1 MTDFRKLRGLEAERG
16 DPVGPP
22 LEELA
27 QQERYRQLKKG
38 KKNFDPRFG
47 GSPVF
52 TPLKHEKRPI
62 WFRYPRGFT
71 IALTVLLTGSVYMP
85 IVYSYYQAATRP
97 LSDLEK
103 KEGKIINA
111 AIDERLKDSWLPG
124 FGFRARE
131 E

>member
-1 MTDFRKLRGLEAERG
+1 MTDFRKLRGLAAERG

-27 QQERYRQLKKG
+27 QQERYRQLKKE

-52 TPLKHEKRPI
+52 TPLKHGKRPI

-71 IALTVLLTGSVYMP
+71 IALAVLMTGSVYMP
-85 IVYSYYQAATRP
+85 IVYSYYQSATRP

-111 AIDERLKDSWLPG
+111 AIDERFKDSWFPG

>member
-1 MTDFRKLRGLEAERG
+1 
-16 DPVGPP
+16 
-22 LEELA
+22 
-27 QQERYRQLKKG
+27 
-38 KKNFDPRFG
+38 
-47 GSPVF
+47 
-52 TPLKHEKRPI
+52 
-62 WFRYPRGFT
+62 
-71 IALTVLLTGSVYMP
+71 MP

-111 AIDERLKDSWLPG
+111 AIEERFKDSWFSG